1 MFWRIFLVL
10 LWWIGMWGL
19 IDLLIGRIT
28 GGSFHKSIIAY
39 SCIIGVVAVAVWF
52 DPQVIESF

>member
-1 MFWRIFLVL
+1 MFWCIFLVL

-28 GGSFHKSIIAY
+28 GGSFHKSVIVY
-39 SCIIGVVAVAVWF
+39 SCIIVCVFVALWI
-52 DPQVIESF
+52 DPRLIENF

>member
-19 IDLLIGRIT
+19 IDLIIGRIT
-28 GGSFHKSIIAY
+28 GGSFRKSLIAY
-39 SCIIGVVAVAVWF
+39 SCIIGFVGVAVWF